1 MGRVTS
7 LAGPLASTL
16 VLLLM
21 TACTAAPQST
31 SWSFAGNTSR
41 TGPASATSVGT
52 GALSAVSCS
61 GATCSVTLGGDGA
74 RAHVL
79 GTTIE
84 FRGIDGDRATLRV
97 ADRDVTLLPDSEVD
111 VDSLRLAC
119 TAVTQ
124 DTVSL
129 TATRS

>member
-31 SWSFAGNTSR
+31 SWSFAGATSR
-41 TGPASATSVGT
+41 VEPSSTAAVGS
-52 GALSAVSCS
+52 GAVSAVSCS

-79 GTTIE
+79 GTTIA
-84 FRGIDGDRATLRV
+84 FRGIAGDRANLRV
-97 ADRDVTLLPDSEVD
+97 ADRDITLAPSNEVTVG
-111 VDSLRLAC
+111 SLRLAC
-119 TAVTQ
+119 TAVTR